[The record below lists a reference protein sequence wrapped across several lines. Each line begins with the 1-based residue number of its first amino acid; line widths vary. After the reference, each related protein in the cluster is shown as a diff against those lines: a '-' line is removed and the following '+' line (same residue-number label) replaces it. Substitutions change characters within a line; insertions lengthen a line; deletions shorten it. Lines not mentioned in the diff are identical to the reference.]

1 MLLPLPHKQMNI
13 IIIANH
19 KGGVGKTTTAIS
31 LAAAFAERQ
40 QKVLLLDLDPKANAT
55 DWLGVPVKTRGIF
68 SALCEDTKLMDCIQ
82 PSAFPGI
89 DVAPATEWLTRA
101 DHLLTQQPQPTTVL
115 QCQLKRLPAQWSWL
129 LIDTAPTVDM
139 LLINALVAAQAVLIP
154 TEAHALAIET
164 LVKFLRTIKL
174 VQTRLNPALTLEGI
188 FVCRADKRVRHSQ
201 EIISRLQQRFTQRF
215 LTTQIRYNSRLIE
228 AASFRQSIMQYA
240 TNSQGAQDYRALA
253 DELCQQRGFSL
264 ND

>member
-1 MLLPLPHKQMNI
+1 MNI
-13 IIIANH
+13 ITIAHH

-31 LAAAFAERQ
+31 LAAALAERQ

-68 SALCEDTKLMDCIQ
+68 SALCENSKLVDCIQ
-82 PSAFPGI
+82 PSTIPGLDI
-89 DVAPATEWLTRA
+89 APATEWLTRA
-101 DHLLTQQPQPTTVL
+101 DQQLNQQAQPALIL
-115 QCQLKRLPAQWSWL
+115 QNQLKRLPSHWSWL
-129 LIDTAPTVDM
+129 LIDTAPTLDM
-139 LLINALVAAQAVLIP
+139 LLINTLVAAQAVLIP
-154 TEAHALAIET
+154 TEAHALAIAT

-174 VQTRLNPALTLEGI
+174 VQTRLNPDLTLEGI
-188 FVCRADKRVRHSQ
+188 LVCRADKRVRHSQ
-201 EIISRLQQRFTQRF
+201 EIITRLQQRFAKRF

-253 DELCQQRGFSL
+253 DELCQQRGLSL